1 MKSLSEAILRMLL
14 MKQQDENED
23 GEFTT
28 YEGKLIGEQF
38 TYQIGDNEGE
48 LIEEKMTA

>member
-1 MKSLSEAILRMLL
+1 MK
-14 MKQQDENED
+14 MKN

-38 TYQIGDNEGE
+38 NYQFGDDKGE
-48 LIEEKMTA
+48 MIRRRKYHSQ